1 MSATYRVGVIA
12 SGRIAREHGRG
23 WAECEHTEIVA
34 IADAHPEAL
43 SATPATLTSR
53 PNISTTERCSTKK
66 TSTSSACARGIRSTP
81 R

>member
-1 MSATYRVGVIA
+1 MAATYRVGVIA

-43 SATPATLTSR
+43 SSYASDFNVKTL
-53 PNISTTERCSTKK
+53 
-66 TSTSSACARGIRSTP
+66 
-81 R
+81 